1 MFVFHIQC
9 LYKKHIINDLVNF
22 SIHLNYAVSETR
34 GAAAGKPPG
43 KSAGNSKTAKK
54 PGKLPFSFYTTYYA
68 LSVLGSRQ
76 YII

>member
-22 SIHLNYAVSETR
+22 SIHFNYVLSETR

-43 KSAGNSKTAKK
+43 KSAGKAFLAKT
-54 PGKLPFSFYTTYYA
+54 PGKYPVFIIDNLLCIKF
-68 LSVLGSRQ
+68 SRQ
-76 YII
+76 

>member
-1 MFVFHIQC
+1 MLAFHIRR

-43 KSAGNSKTAKK
+43 KSAGKTLPAKT
-54 PGKLPFSFYTTYYA
+54 PGKSP
-68 LSVLGSRQ
+68 LS
-76 YII
+76 I